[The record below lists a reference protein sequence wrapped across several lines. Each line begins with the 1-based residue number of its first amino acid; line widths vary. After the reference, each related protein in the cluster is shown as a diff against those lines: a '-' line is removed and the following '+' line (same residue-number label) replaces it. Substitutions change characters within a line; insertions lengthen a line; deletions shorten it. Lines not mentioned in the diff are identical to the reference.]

1 MANTI
6 SPQNFVCDRFIN
18 NIPKVVVLEDMFL
31 VREVFQQ
38 FIENELG
45 WQVIIAE
52 NRNEAVKLCE
62 SQGAEFYILDIK
74 LGTEKERSQE
84 GLDTAEIVRQ
94 IDKSVFVSI
103 FSGVPNLELYKKIA
117 NRIGVNHFEEKG
129 NVLQEGVARI
139 AVEMLLFQKQ
149 SLDNTLQ
156 KYLHS
161 SAYLGN
167 DEILRIVS
175 KIKEVNNKLEDI
187 QKLERIYQFDS
198 TDHLTLDKLKLDPK
212 LLFIEED
219 KNIQHYES
227 LKQNSEWRE
236 KYQNQYVAFA
246 DGEWLENFVADN
258 SKDLLNQLRDSEHKG
273 KSIFYKK
280 VPKNNIVDT
289 QESDK
294 FIEEEEFYELPISFY
309 DFYVSEDEN

>member
-103 FSGVPNLELYKKIA
+103 FL
-117 NRIGVNHFEEKG
+117 
-129 NVLQEGVARI
+129 
-139 AVEMLLFQKQ
+139 
-149 SLDNTLQ
+149 
-156 KYLHS
+156 
-161 SAYLGN
+161 
-167 DEILRIVS
+167 
-175 KIKEVNNKLEDI
+175 
-187 QKLERIYQFDS
+187 
-198 TDHLTLDKLKLDPK
+198 
-212 LLFIEED
+212 
-219 KNIQHYES
+219 
-227 LKQNSEWRE
+227 
-236 KYQNQYVAFA
+236 AF
-246 DGEWLENFVADN
+246 
-258 SKDLLNQLRDSEHKG
+258 
-273 KSIFYKK
+273 
-280 VPKNNIVDT
+280 
-289 QESDK
+289 
-294 FIEEEEFYELPISFY
+294 PI
-309 DFYVSEDEN
+309 